1 MKIVDILSFG
11 YNAIKRKKV
20 RNTLAILGVAIGI
33 AAIIS
38 LDSLGGGFQDM
49 VDMQFQQGFSSD
61 TLLITTR
68 GIDFFLPESDFDMY
82 LNDTD
87 LIEEIEHVEVAAAQ
101 IQRTSLVEIGNYS
114 FQLNIY
120 GVDYEKYAEI
130 NPDTFAAANG
140 SIPSVFTNET
150 VVIGSGIQS
159 PWDNGTITGKVGDNL
174 NITYITRN
182 GTLIETKSYNAT
194 IDGILGRIGGISI
207 GGPTDSAIF
216 IPLEQAEEFFETSIA
231 DIILVQVDTDD
242 EEILE
247 QVAREIE
254 LIFSEQ
260 IQVVIPTALL
270 ASISAIISAIEL
282 FMAAVAMISLIVAGV
297 GIMNIM
303 LTTILERTREIGILK
318 SLGMQNRSVLLIF
331 LAESLIIGLLGA
343 LTGIVIGS
351 TLAFALGEF
360 GIGDFIAQSL
370 SGTFVGQLNITPV
383 VTASLILNSIA
394 FALFVSAIFGLY
406 PAWRAS
412 RLKPVDALRYE

>member
-11 YNAIKRKKV
+11 FNAIKRKKV
-20 RNTLAILGVAIGI
+20 RNSLAVMGVAIGI

-38 LDSLGGGFQDM
+38 LTALGGGFQDM

-82 LNDTD
+82 INDTD
-87 LIEEIEHVEVAAAQ
+87 MIEDLEHVQLAAAQ
-101 IQRTSLVEIGNYS
+101 IQRACLVEIGDYS
-114 FQLNIY
+114 FQLNIF
-120 GVDYEKYAEI
+120 GIDFEKYADI
-130 NPDTFAAANG
+130 YPDTFVAVNG
-140 SIPSVFTNET
+140 SIPTIFDNET

-159 PWDNGTITGKVGDNL
+159 PWGNGTYTGFVGDNL

-182 GTLIETKSYNAT
+182 GTLIEAKSYNAT
-194 IDGILGRIGGISI
+194 IDGILARIGGISI
-207 GGPTDSAIF
+207 GGPTDSSVF
-216 IPLEQAEEFFETSIA
+216 IPIEQAKELFGTSIA
-231 DIILVQVDTDD
+231 DIILVQLDTDD
-242 EEILE
+242 EAVINE
-247 QVAREIE
+247 VAREIE
-254 LIFSEQ
+254 LLFSDQ

-270 ASISAIISAIEL
+270 NSISSIISAIEL
-282 FMAAVAMISLIVAGV
+282 FMAAVAMISLVVAGV

-318 SLGMQNRSVLLIF
+318 SLGMQNRAVLLIF
-331 LAESLIIGLLGA
+331 LAESLIIGFLGA
-343 LTGIVIGS
+343 MTGIILGW
-351 TLAFALGEF
+351 TLALALGEF

-370 SGTFVGQLNITPV
+370 SGTFVGQLTITPV
-383 VTASLILNSIA
+383 VTVSLILNSIA
-394 FALFVSAIFGLY
+394 FALVVSTIFGLY

>member
-1 MKIVDILSFG
+1 MKVVDILSFG
-11 YNAIKRKKV
+11 FNAIKRKKV
-20 RNTLAILGVAIGI
+20 RNILAIMGVAIGI

-38 LDSLGGGFQDM
+38 LSALGGGFQDM
-49 VDMQFQQGFSSD
+49 VDIQFQQGFSSD

-82 LNDTD
+82 INDTD

-101 IQRTSLVEIGNYS
+101 IQRAGLVEIGNYS
-114 FQLNIY
+114 FQLNVLGI
-120 GVDYEKYAEI
+120 DYEKYAEI
-130 NPDTFAAANG
+130 YPDTFAAENG
-140 SIPSVFTNET
+140 SIPTVFDNET
-150 VVIGSGIQS
+150 VVIGSGIYN
-159 PWDNGTITGKVGDNL
+159 PWDNGTITGFVGDNL
-174 NITYITRN
+174 NITYVTRN
-182 GTLIETKSYNAT
+182 GTLIEVKSYNAT
-194 IDGILGRIGGISI
+194 IDAILGTIGGISI
-207 GGPTDSAIF
+207 GGPTDSAVF

-231 DIILVQVDTDD
+231 DIILVQLDTDD
-242 EEILE
+242 EEIIK

-254 LIFSEQ
+254 LLFSDQ

-282 FMAAVAMISLIVAGV
+282 FMAAVAMISLVVAGV

-318 SLGMQNRSVLLIF
+318 SLGMKNRAVLAIF
-331 LAESLIIGLLGA
+331 LAESLIIGFLGS
-343 LTGIVIGS
+343 LTGIALGW
-351 TLAFALGEF
+351 TLAVALGEF

-370 SGTFVGQLNITPV
+370 SGTFVGQMTITPV
-383 VTASLILNSIA
+383 ISSSLILTSVL
-394 FALFVSAIFGLY
+394 FAMSVSAIFGLY